1 MANTLGKEHGK
12 LDMSV
17 YSTGRWVECAVDKCY
32 DRNTLIIHR
41 GTLGYKPL
49 FICEDC
55 IGDMVEEY
63 VRFAGKERAK
73 KVLAAALDLLRM
85 MRFPRP
91 RQMRTHRWRKP
102 PESALSLRK
111 KHERYSSIDCCD
123 AVDGFASGD
132 YRHYL
137 SGNCKGAAD
146 DSRYPSFRQ
155 CKAPGGAQNRAK
167 QHKERA
173 FPIQG

>member
-63 VRFAGKERAK
+63 VRFAGKDRAK
-73 KVLAAALDLLRM
+73 KVLAAALDLLKDDEIPTVKVDDGGEDVQTAAKTTRK
-85 MRFPRP
+85 
-91 RQMRTHRWRKP
+91 RTTAK
-102 PESALSLRK
+102 
-111 KHERYSSIDCCD
+111 
-123 AVDGFASGD
+123 GD
-132 YRHYL
+132 V
-137 SGNCKGAAD
+137 
-146 DSRYPSFRQ
+146 
-155 CKAPGGAQNRAK
+155 
-167 QHKERA
+167 
-173 FPIQG
+173 

>member
-63 VRFAGKERAK
+63 VRFAGKDRAK
-73 KVLAAALDLLRM
+73 KVLAAALDLLKDDVKDKEIPVEQSDDGGEDVQTAAKT
-85 MRFPRP
+85 PRK
-91 RQMRTHRWRKP
+91 RT
-102 PESALSLRK
+102 A
-111 KHERYSSIDCCD
+111 
-123 AVDGFASGD
+123 
-132 YRHYL
+132 
-137 SGNCKGAAD
+137 KG
-146 DSRYPSFRQ
+146 
-155 CKAPGGAQNRAK
+155 
-167 QHKERA
+167 EV
-173 FPIQG
+173 

>member
-12 LDMSV
+12 LEMSV

-63 VRFAGKERAK
+63 VRFAGKDKAK
-73 KVLAAALDLLRM
+73 TTLAAALELLKNEEETLETQSAEDAPVVQKTTRK
-85 MRFPRP
+85 
-91 RQMRTHRWRKP
+91 RT
-102 PESALSLRK
+102 
-111 KHERYSSIDCCD
+111 
-123 AVDGFASGD
+123 V
-132 YRHYL
+132 
-137 SGNCKGAAD
+137 
-146 DSRYPSFRQ
+146 
-155 CKAPGGAQNRAK
+155 AK
-167 QHKERA
+167 EEA
-173 FPIQG
+173 